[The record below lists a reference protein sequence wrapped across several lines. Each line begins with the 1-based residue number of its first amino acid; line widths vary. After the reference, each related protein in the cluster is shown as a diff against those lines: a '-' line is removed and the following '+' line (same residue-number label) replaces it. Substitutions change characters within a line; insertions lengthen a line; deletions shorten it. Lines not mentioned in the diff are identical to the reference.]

1 MATKQD
7 VFNLIDKFAN
17 EKGLDE
23 EGRAFLK
30 QIARVE
36 SNGDANAKTPMK
48 INGERLSSAQGVF
61 QFIDSTWADL
71 VKKHPKE
78 LTINGRSD
86 VKQQVIAAIYFTK
99 ENEQKLING
108 LGGRPPTMGELYLAH
123 FSGAE
128 GALKAL
134 KADPSTKIDT
144 LLSTEAIESN
154 GPFIDSKGK
163 QQKGVYLKFNNG
175 EELLFK
181 DFTAGDLIYWAHD
194 KMKQPY
200 TYRPYQKGKG
210 IFDGIMDYLPEAF
223 GDMQM
228 STIAIIATAVV
239 ALIGIVFSGNS
250 SGSQS
255 PPPTP
260 SKGGGRGLFS

>member
-1 MATKQD
+1 MATKTE
-7 VFNLIDKFAN
+7 VFNLIDKIAN

-23 EGRAFLK
+23 EGRAFLA

-36 SNGDANAKTPMK
+36 SNGNANAKTSTK
-48 INGERLSSAQGVF
+48 ENGKKLSSAQGVF
-61 QFIDSTWADL
+61 QFIDETWEGL
-71 VKKHPKE
+71 VKRYPKE
-78 LTINGRSD
+78 LTMNGRSD

-99 ENEQKLING
+99 ENEQKLIDG
-108 LGGRPPTMGELYLAH
+108 LGGHPPTMGQLYLAH

-128 GALKAL
+128 GALKVL
-134 KADPSTKIDT
+134 KADPSTRIDT
-144 LLSTEAIESN
+144 LLSKKAMESN
-154 GPFIDSKGK
+154 GSFIDNKGQK
-163 QQKGVYLKFNNG
+163 QKGVYLKFKNG
-175 EELLFK
+175 DELLFK

-194 KMKQPY
+194 TMKQPY
-200 TYRPYQKGKG
+200 EYKPSRKDK
-210 IFDGIMDYLPEAF
+210 GIMDEIMDFFPKAF

-228 STIAIIATAVV
+228 STIAMIATAVI
-239 ALIGIVFSGNS
+239 ALVCVVFSGSS